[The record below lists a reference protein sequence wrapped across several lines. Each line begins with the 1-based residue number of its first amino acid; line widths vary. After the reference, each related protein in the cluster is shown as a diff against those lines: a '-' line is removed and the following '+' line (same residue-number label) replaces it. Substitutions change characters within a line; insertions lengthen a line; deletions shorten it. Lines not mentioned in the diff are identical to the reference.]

1 MDQVLL
7 AADSAIQCTNGA
19 GYYMHFEDFGI
30 TQNVKGTLILAAVFE
45 RLISPVAVQIGFRK
59 P

>member
-30 TQNVKGTLILAAVFE
+30 TQNVKRYTYTGGGL
-45 RLISPVAVQIGFRK
+45 
-59 P
+59 